1 MIVDLKALSAI
12 DFIKFNLKKIEI
24 AKDMFVK
31 EIEHGEEVFIPSEM
45 TQDSYPVSMRYY
57 DPILVYLQNH
67 MSFDQ
72 KEILYTKADIIIKY

>member
-31 EIEHGEEVFIPSEM
+31 EIEHGEEVFLAALGYADTKYTE
-45 TQDSYPVSMRYY
+45 
-57 DPILVYLQNH
+57 YLFE
-67 MSFDQ
+67 S
-72 KEILYTKADIIIKY
+72 K